1 MQLLRLSLMLCVAS
15 PLGGRYVLGEQMK
28 FISIVESIL
37 HAGFKRREDA
47 RAGRIK
53 DDYVEQ
59 EFQETLEIAKKCEP
73 ATYEK
78 YKDE

>member
-1 MQLLRLSLMLCVAS
+1 
-15 PLGGRYVLGEQMK
+15 MK

-37 HAGFKRREDA
+37 HARFKRREDA
-47 RAGRIK
+47 RSGRIK
-53 DDYVEQ
+53 DDYAEQ

-78 YKDE
+78 YKDK

>member
-1 MQLLRLSLMLCVAS
+1 
-15 PLGGRYVLGEQMK
+15 MK

-37 HAGFKRREDA
+37 HARFKRREDA

-53 DDYVEQ
+53 DDYAEQ
-59 EFQETLEIAKKCEP
+59 EFQEALEIAKKCEP